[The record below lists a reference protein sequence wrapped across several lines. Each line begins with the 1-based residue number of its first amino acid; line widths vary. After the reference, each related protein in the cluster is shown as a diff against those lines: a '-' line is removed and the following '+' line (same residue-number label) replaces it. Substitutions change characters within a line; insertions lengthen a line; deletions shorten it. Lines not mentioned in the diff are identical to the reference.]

1 MGLQSKP
8 GSGANVAIYSLHHS
22 SIGKSTQAQP
32 HTAAAHVDYI
42 TRKSALSRALSARM
56 PDGKRSA
63 MGFARTTEDRL
74 RKNARVADKLMLALP
89 RELNADQRAKLVA
102 RFAETVTQERAP
114 WFAAIHDKG
123 KDAQNPHCHLV
134 IFDRDPATGKRVFG
148 MSERGSTERLRE
160 IWETESNAALERAGR
175 KERVDRRRLE
185 LQGSERRPTIHV
197 GVRARQLV
205 RNNYSP
211 QSRERRVRNNCQAR
225 TAFRTVA
232 YPALDTG
239 RLRLEH
245 NIHIR
250 RLNMLAS
257 RAKDREADYW
267 RAIDQDAL
275 LRDIRELKR
284 LHAVLRYGPDGVTPV
299 RSRDEGPDRGRDF

>member
-8 GSGANVAIYSLHHS
+8 GWGPNVAIYSLHHS

-56 PDGKRSA
+56 PDSKRGA
-63 MGFARTTEDRL
+63 MEFARTTEDRL

-89 RELNADQRAKLVA
+89 RELNADQRAKLVS
-102 RFAETVTQERAP
+102 RFAENVTQERAP

-175 KERVDRRRLE
+175 KERIDRRRLD

-197 GVRARQLV
+197 GVRARQLL
-205 RNNYSP
+205 RDNLTP
-211 QSRERRVRNNCQAR
+211 QSRDRRQRNHCQAR
-225 TAFRTVA
+225 SRFRTVA
-232 YPALDTG
+232 YPTLDGG

-245 NIHIR
+245 NIQIR

-257 RAKDREADYW
+257 RAKDREEDYW
-267 RAIDQDAL
+267 KAIDQDAL

-284 LHAVLRYGPDGVTPV
+284 IHAVLRYGPDGMTPV
-299 RSRDEGPDRGRDF
+299 RTRDETRELGPDF